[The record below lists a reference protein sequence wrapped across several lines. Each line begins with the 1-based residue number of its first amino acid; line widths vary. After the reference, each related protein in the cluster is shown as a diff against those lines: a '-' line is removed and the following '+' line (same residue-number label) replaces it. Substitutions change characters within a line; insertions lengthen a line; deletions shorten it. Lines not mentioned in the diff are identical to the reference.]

1 MNLRT
6 LAKGTLAAGHLH
18 VLVGTVFALA
28 AAGCGGVTADK
39 YQATQRQ
46 LQLSQERI
54 RQLEYQLASEQEGL
68 RTLQA
73 QIARLR
79 GLDRKAAMEQLVAPV
94 KIDFASMSGGYDTD
108 NKPGDDGIVLYVQ
121 PYDEDGHVIKAAGSI
136 QVVLLDPLSPA
147 DQNVVG
153 EYRFDVPTTRK
164 MWYGRLMTH
173 HFSIRCPW
181 PSGKPPVHAE
191 LIAHTAFFDLLTGRT
206 LTAQK
211 AIKILL
217 PPELPTSTAPQP

>member
-1 MNLRT
+1 VNLRM
-6 LAKGTLAAGHLH
+6 LAKGMLAAGRLHLM
-18 VLVGTVFALA
+18 VATALVLA
-28 AAGCGGVTADK
+28 AAGCGGVTAEK

-46 LQLSQERI
+46 LRLSQERV
-54 RQLEYQLASEQEGL
+54 RQLEHQLTSEQEGL

-79 GLDRKAAMEQLVAPV
+79 GLDRKETMEQLVAPV

-108 NKPGDDGIVLYVQ
+108 NKPGDDGVVLYLQ
-121 PYDEDGHVIKAAGSI
+121 PYDADGHVIKAAGSI
-136 QVVLLDPLSPA
+136 QVVLLDPLSAA

-153 EYRFDVPTTRK
+153 EYHFDVPTTRK

-181 PSGKPPVHAE
+181 PSGKTPVHAE
-191 LIAHTAFFDLLTGRT
+191 LIAHAAFFDLLTGRT

-211 AIKILL
+211 AIKIVR
-217 PPELPTSTAPQP
+217 PPGLPTSTAPQP